1 MSPQKTSMKM
11 KELERVTGVGRETIR
26 YYIREGLLPEPDRP
40 KRNVA
45 HYGPVHVNRLNLIKR
60 LQAERHLP
68 LHLIKTIVAS
78 ETANPVSGFE
88 ALIGLE
94 DRLGPLLSEGR
105 SLGPRRFSEVVA
117 GSGLAVEEARQLAD
131 MSFITIDNLNGEEW
145 LNQRNARLLEIIGEM
160 TARGYAG
167 QVGYS
172 METYRPHA
180 DLVQVLAHRAV
191 ADFYRNLGSSMT
203 TEEAA
208 KMAADGIKGVNEIL
222 PLLFMEM
229 IVREV
234 EKVSQTGSFD
244 ADFEEKI

>member
-1 MSPQKTSMKM
+1 MSPQKTLMKM

-26 YYIREGLLPEPDRP
+26 YYIREGLLSEPDRP

-45 HYGPVHVNRLNLIKR
+45 LYGPGHVKRLDLIKR

-68 LHLIKTIVAS
+68 LHLIKTIVAN
-78 ETANPVSGFE
+78 EAANPVSGFE
-88 ALIGLE
+88 AFIGLE

-117 GSGLAVEEARQLAD
+117 DSGLSMEDARALAE
-131 MSFITIDNLNGEEW
+131 MKYITLDHLDGEEW
-145 LNQRNARLLEIIGEM
+145 LNQRNARLLELVGEL
-160 TARGYAG
+160 TTSGFGNPA
-167 QVGYS
+167 GYS

-191 ADFYRNLGSSMT
+191 ADFYRNLGTSMSRDD
-203 TEEAA
+203 AA
-208 KMAADGIKGVNEIL
+208 RLAADGIKAVNEIL
-222 PLLFMEM
+222 PLLFMEK

-234 EKVSQTGSFD
+234 EHVSQTGSFD
-244 ADFEEKI
+244 VDSKED

>member
-1 MSPQKTSMKM
+1 MLSQKTSMKM

-45 HYGPVHVNRLNLIKR
+45 LYGAVHVNRLNLIKR

-78 ETANPVSGFE
+78 EAANPVSGFE
-88 ALIGLE
+88 AFIGLE

-117 GSGLAVEEARQLAD
+117 GSGLSMEDARALAE
-131 MSFITIDNLNGEEW
+131 MKYIIIDHLDDEEW
-145 LNQRNARLLEIIGEM
+145 LNQRNARLLEIVGEL
-160 TARGYAG
+160 TTHGYS
-167 QVGYS
+167 QREGYS
-172 METYRPHA
+172 METYRPHT
-180 DLVQVLAHRAV
+180 DLMQVLAHRAV
-191 ADFYRNLGSSMT
+191 ADFYRNLGASMT
-203 TEEAA
+203 RDDAA
-208 KMAADGIKGVNEIL
+208 KLAAEGIKGVNEIL
-222 PLLFMEM
+222 PLLFMEK

-234 EKVSQTGSFD
+234 EHISQTGSFE
-244 ADFEEKI
+244 ADLEEE